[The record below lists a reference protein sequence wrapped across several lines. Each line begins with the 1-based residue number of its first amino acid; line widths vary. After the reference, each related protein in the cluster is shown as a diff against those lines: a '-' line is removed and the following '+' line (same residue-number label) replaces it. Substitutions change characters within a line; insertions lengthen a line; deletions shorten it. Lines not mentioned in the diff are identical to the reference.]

1 MLPYRRPHSEINEF
15 VAVRGKYIGHRLVTG
30 PNGGGIGHRLVT
42 VMQIGQ
48 GLVTGGGGRHFGHS
62 LVIYFD
68 VI

>member
-1 MLPYRRPHSEINEF
+1 MIKGTIISTYVLPTIIVIFPFSI
-15 VAVRGKYIGHRLVTG
+15 VLRLDE
-30 PNGGGIGHRLVT
+30 IGHRLVT